1 VFLRK
6 SDFVARF
13 GGDEFAVVLR
23 ETALKD
29 GLSLAERV
37 LSRVSAAKVPAGDR
51 ALALSV
57 SVGVATIELED
68 DAKAWFDRA
77 DRGLYAAKSA
87 GRNRVAAG
95 RASDP

>member
-57 SVGVATIELED
+57 SVGVAAIELED